1 MKVFF
6 LSAIRYDFNI
16 NMNFSEDTL
25 TGHLQDLVALYVNK
39 YKQQNTIKL
48 KTRQQNERTYRMQI
62 KLKMNNLTEI

>member
-1 MKVFF
+1 
-6 LSAIRYDFNI
+6 
-16 NMNFSEDTL
+16 MNFSEDTL

-39 YKQQNTIKL
+39 YKQNSIKL